1 MRLPSPKLILI
12 VLAVVVLITGG
23 LLALWFTRGKKPA
36 TNTNTNQIV
45 NAGNTNTTAGNT
57 NAGTNTNSSSTNT
70 NTPAGG
76 TSGIDDDT
84 DQQSLIRLSKL
95 VVDRYGTFSNR
106 NNFQNIT
113 SLEPYMTDAFQQSSA
128 QYISEH
134 QDSGVA
140 EDFYG
145 ITTSALTADIVSYT
159 KGKAAV
165 IDVGSRRVETK
176 TGQEQYVYTAH
187 ALVRFQSVEGNWK
200 VNAVEWQ

>member
-12 VLAVVVLITGG
+12 ILAVVVLITGG
-23 LLALWFTRGKKPA
+23 LLAFWFTQGKKPA
-36 TNTNTNQIV
+36 TNTNTNQAV
-45 NAGNTNTTAGNT
+45 NVANTNTTAGNT
-57 NAGTNTNSSSTNT
+57 NVGTNTNSSTTNT
-70 NTPAGG
+70 NAGEAP
-76 TSGIDDDT
+76 GIDDDT

-128 QYISEH
+128 KYISEH
-134 QDSGVA
+134 QNTGVA